1 MRRDWTL
8 IAPSIALLLTVS
20 TASAQQPE
28 GARASRVLP
37 FDEWVKAGE
46 VTQIPWKVQL
56 FDVRLRPDQ
65 RLEQPF
71 QVWIGGRQFAANDEG
86 TDVYFIARI
95 SDNDGRWLGE
105 PGRLSRHIEKPLAR
119 SAQLQFGLRPMVQP
133 GEYILWVAVYD
144 AATDRRSVARRPFR
158 VEPIKKDF
166 LEGAFNLVPA
176 VEFPRLILDEEG
188 DWIELP
194 PPLSLQVGTRRPIEV
209 ELIANLGPPEQWMSR
224 SRVLRQH
231 QDLTAGYLAVL
242 SQLEIE
248 NGIFRIT
255 GLDLVSRNQVFDS
268 TDAQDFGW
276 QEALE
281 YIEELHAPKVSKAA
295 FEGQKLNGQF
305 FRQVISEKMA
315 RPAGVAAGQEPIRVF
330 IILSNSVLF
339 RPGTDLRT
347 EPEPACSCR
356 VYHLR
361 YRQTQTDVF
370 DDLARFLKPFKPKT
384 YNLYTPWDFRRAV
397 GEILSDLR
405 SF

>member
-1 MRRDWTL
+1 MLALW
-8 IAPSIALLLTVS
+8 IAAAGDLG
-20 TASAQQPE
+20 AQTPLA
-28 GARASRVLP
+28 ARENRVLP
-37 FDEWVKAGE
+37 FDDWVKAGE
-46 VTQIPWKVQL
+46 ISQIPWKVQL
-56 FDVRLRPDQ
+56 FAARLRPDQ

-71 QVWIGGRQFAANDEG
+71 QVWIGGRQFSAIEDG

-95 SDNDGRWLGE
+95 ADKDGRWLGE
-105 PGRLSRHIEKPLAR
+105 PGRLSRHLPKSLSR
-119 SAQLQFGLRPMVQP
+119 GDQLQFGLRPMVQP
-133 GEYILWVAVYD
+133 GEYVLWVAVYD
-144 AATDRRSVARRPFR
+144 STTDRRSVARRPFR
-158 VEPIKKDF
+158 VDPIKKDY

-194 PPLSLQVGTRRPIEV
+194 PPLSLQVGNKRPVEV

-224 SRVLRQH
+224 ARILRQH

-242 SQLEIE
+242 SQLEVE
-248 NGIFRIT
+248 NGSFRIT

-276 QEALE
+276 QEALDS
-281 YIEELHAPKVSKAA
+281 IEELHSPTVSKSA
-295 FEGQKLNGQF
+295 FEGQKQNGQF

-315 RPAGVAAGQEPIRVF
+315 RTPEDTDGQSPIRVF
-330 IILSNSVLF
+330 IILSNSILF
-339 RPGTDLRT
+339 RPGTDLST
-347 EPEPACSCR
+347 EREPSCECK

-361 YRQTQTDVF
+361 YRQTQSDVF

-397 GEILSDLR
+397 GEILNDLR
-405 SF
+405 AF